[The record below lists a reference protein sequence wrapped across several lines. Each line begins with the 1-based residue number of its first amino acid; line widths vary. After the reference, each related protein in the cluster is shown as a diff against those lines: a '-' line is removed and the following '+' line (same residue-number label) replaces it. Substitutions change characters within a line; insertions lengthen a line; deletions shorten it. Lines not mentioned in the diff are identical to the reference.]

1 MLGGPPSDQGH
12 RVTAGWFVRVCLWTG
27 LMTTGV
33 FAVRPMIS
41 YRAIELQATTG
52 QIGLIAAA
60 FGLVSFLLAIPI
72 GRWIDRVG
80 EVPFLVGG
88 SVTMAGVGFWLIAAD
103 SLWVLFA
110 AQALLGA
117 GQIVGL
123 VALQSLVANGSS
135 GELRDGMF
143 GMFAVTGSLGQVI
156 GPALGGWVAS
166 MPGGSLQRVFLVSG
180 AVMIVMTVVAATLR
194 YWPAP
199 NLDRDPDAAS
209 APMALFSAIGRII
222 RIRSMPQAMLSGM
235 TVLAVIDLLVAYL
248 PVYGEA
254 NGIPVATVGILLSIR
269 AASSTM
275 SRLAMVVLI
284 RRFGRK
290 HVFIGSLLLPAVAM
304 FALPVIPHVPT
315 LMVLMAFAGFGL
327 GLGQPM
333 SASWVA
339 GTAPADVRATAL
351 GVRLTGNRLAQAA
364 MPALAGGIGGAAGIS
379 AIFLVMGAMLGGS
392 AAFVVT
398 ADFDDT
404 SGRRTRAP

>member
-1 MLGGPPSDQGH
+1 
-12 RVTAGWFVRVCLWTG
+12 
-27 LMTTGV
+27 MTTGL
-33 FAVRPMIS
+33 FAIRPMIS
-41 YRAIELQATTG
+41 YRAIELQATTA

-60 FGLVSFLLAIPI
+60 FGLVSFALAIPV

-80 EVPFLVGG
+80 EVPFFVGG
-88 SVTMAGVGFWLIAAD
+88 SVIMAGVGFWLIDAD
-103 SLWVLFA
+103 TLWALFV

-117 GQIVGL
+117 GQIIGL
-123 VALQSLVANGSS
+123 IALQSLVANGSS

-143 GMFAVTGSLGQVI
+143 GMFAVTGSLGTAI
-156 GPALGGWVAS
+156 GPALGGWIAS
-166 MPGGSLQRVFLVSG
+166 MPGGSLQQVFLVSG
-180 AVMIVMTVVAATLR
+180 LVMIVMTVVAVTLQ

-199 NLDRDPDAAS
+199 NLDRTNDAPS
-209 APMALFSAIGRII
+209 APMAMFSVVGRIM

-254 NGIPVATVGILLSIR
+254 NGLPVATVGVLLSVR
-269 AASSTM
+269 AATSTL
-275 SRLAMVVLI
+275 SRLAMVVLV
-284 RRFGRK
+284 RRFGRR

-304 FALPVIPHVPT
+304 FALPMLPHVPT

-339 GTAPADVRATAL
+339 GTAPSDLRATAL
-351 GVRLTGNRLAQAA
+351 GVRLSGNRLAQAIL
-364 MPALAGGIGGAAGIS
+364 PALAGGIGGAAGIS
-379 AIFLVMGAMLGGS
+379 AVFLGMGALLSGS
-392 AAFVVT
+392 AAFVLT

-404 SGRRTRAP
+404 PGRRTRAP